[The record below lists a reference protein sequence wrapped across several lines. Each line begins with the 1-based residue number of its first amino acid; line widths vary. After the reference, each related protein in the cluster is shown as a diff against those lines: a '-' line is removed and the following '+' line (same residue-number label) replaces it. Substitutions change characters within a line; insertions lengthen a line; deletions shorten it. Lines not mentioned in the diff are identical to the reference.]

1 MRYPRAYFV
10 FDKQDVLP
18 YEKYFQGLSN
28 SSRSAYIQGV
38 TKTTRS
44 LEKEVDLIIAVDN
57 YLNNAYKNQ
66 RDILVLS
73 YPKIFDFLIAY
84 FADKNLKI
92 YWIDNKDCFE
102 RIYIANNALE
112 ELGCMDSY
120 LYDAA
125 HAYSNAYSYFY
136 HLAKRST
143 HPHDDII
150 DTIQALSSGEIKT
163 ILESELR
170 ILLTSLLSINVI
182 NRFDL

>member
-1 MRYPRAYFV
+1 MRYPRAFFV
-10 FDKQDVLP
+10 FAKQDNLP
-18 YEKYFQGLSN
+18 DEKHFQCLSN
-28 SSRSAYIQGV
+28 SSRSAYLQGV
-38 TKTTRS
+38 TKPTKS
-44 LEKEVDLIIAVDN
+44 LDQEVDLIIAVDN
-57 YLNNAYKNQ
+57 YLNNAYRNQ

-73 YPKIFDFLIAY
+73 HPKIFDFLLAY
-84 FADKNLKI
+84 FGDKNLRL
-92 YWIDNKDCFE
+92 YWIDNKDYFE

-112 ELGCMDSY
+112 ELRCMDSH

-125 HAYSNAYSYFY
+125 HAYSNAYRYFY
-136 HLAKRST
+136 HLTKRST

>member
-1 MRYPRAYFV
+1 MRYPRAFFV
-10 FDKQDVLP
+10 FDKQEILP
-18 YEKYFQGLSN
+18 DEEHFKGLAN
-28 SSRSAYIQGV
+28 SSRSAYLQGV
-38 TKTTRS
+38 TNPIKS
-44 LEKEVDLIIAVDN
+44 LDEEVDLIIAVDN

-73 YPKIFDFLIAY
+73 HPKIFDFLLAY
-84 FADKNLKI
+84 FGDKNLRL
-92 YWIDNKDCFE
+92 YWIDNKDYFE

-112 ELGCMDSY
+112 ELGCMNSH

-125 HAYSNAYSYFY
+125 HAYSHAYGYFY
-136 HLAKRST
+136 HLAKHST

-150 DTIQALSSGEIKT
+150 DTIQALSMGETRT

-170 ILLTSLLSINVI
+170 ILLTRLLSVNVI